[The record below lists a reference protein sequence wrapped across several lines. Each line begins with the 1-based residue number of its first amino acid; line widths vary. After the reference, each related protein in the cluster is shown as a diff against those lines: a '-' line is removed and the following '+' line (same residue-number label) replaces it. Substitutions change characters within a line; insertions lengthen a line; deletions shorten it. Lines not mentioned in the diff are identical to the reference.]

1 VLDRDGVLTTERL
14 VVRPMAEGDFD
25 ALLQGL
31 EDPDRTWADGY
42 PLDESLVSAAMVQER
57 RRESSTAPVLP
68 VVAIGPWTQY
78 QVILAS
84 HDLVVGDLTFLEP
97 PDHDRVA
104 MITFGI
110 APSCR
115 GQGYATEMLRA
126 LVPWL
131 RARPDIRGIRAD
143 TDLVN
148 PSSHHVL
155 RAAGLRVVQD
165 DGDRQLY
172 ELRWDHAER
181 VARSSLPPRRP

>member
-1 VLDRDGVLTTERL
+1 VLERDGILTTERL
-14 VVRPMAEGDFD
+14 VVRPMSGGDFD

-57 RRESSTAPVLP
+57 QRATRGSAVPVL
-68 VVAIGPWTQY
+68 AADPWTQY
-78 QVILAS
+78 QIILAAQ
-84 HDLVVGDLTFLEP
+84 DVVVGDLTFLEP
-97 PDHDRVA
+97 PDQDRVA

-115 GQGYATEMLRA
+115 GNGYATEMLRA

-131 RARPDIRGIRAD
+131 RARSDVRGIRAD

-148 PSSHHVL
+148 PTSHQVL
-155 RAAGLRVVQD
+155 RAAGLRVTQD

-181 VARSSLPPRRP
+181 IPRSRVPRRP

>member
-1 VLDRDGVLTTERL
+1 MLERDGTLTTERL
-14 VVRPMAEGDFD
+14 VVRPMAPGDFD

-31 EDPDRTWADGY
+31 EDPDRVWADGY

-57 RRESSTAPVLP
+57 QRTSGSAVPVL
-68 VVAIGPWTQY
+68 AADDPWTQY
-78 QVILAS
+78 QVILA
-84 HDLVVGDLTFLEP
+84 DRDVVVGDLTFLEP
-97 PDHDRVA
+97 PDRDRVA

-115 GQGYATEMLRA
+115 GNGYATEMLRA

-131 RARPDIRGIRAD
+131 RARTDIRGIRAD

-148 PSSHHVL
+148 PSSHQVL

-172 ELRWDHAER
+172 EMRWDHAER
-181 VARSSLPPRRP
+181 IPRSLPPRRP

>member
-1 VLDRDGVLTTERL
+1 MGD
-14 VVRPMAEGDFD
+14 GDFD

-31 EDPDRTWADGY
+31 EDPDRLWADGY

-57 RRESSTAPVLP
+57 QREDRGVVVP
-68 VVAIGPWTQY
+68 VVSRDPWTQY
-78 QVILAS
+78 QVIRAA
-84 HDLVVGDLTFLEP
+84 DGVVVGDLTFLEP

-104 MITFGI
+104 MITFGV

-115 GQGYATEMLRA
+115 GNGYATEMLRS

-148 PSSHHVL
+148 PSSHQVL
-155 RAAGLRVVQD
+155 RAAGLEVVQD

-172 ELRWDHAER
+172 ELRWPHAER
-181 VARSSLPPRRP
+181 VPGSRPPRPA

>member
-1 VLDRDGVLTTERL
+1 VLERDGILTTERL
-14 VVRPMAEGDFD
+14 IVRPMSAGDFD

-31 EDPDRTWADGY
+31 EDPDRVWADGY

-57 RRESSTAPVLP
+57 QWTSPGTAVK
-68 VVAIGPWTQY
+68 VAADPWTQY
-78 QVILAS
+78 QVILA
-84 HDLVVGDLTFLEP
+84 DRDVVVGDLTFLEP
-97 PDHDRVA
+97 PDDDRVA

-115 GQGYATEMLRA
+115 GNGFATEMLRA

-131 RARPDIRGIRAD
+131 RARPDVRGIRAD

-148 PSSHHVL
+148 PTSHQVL

-181 VARSSLPPRRP
+181 IQRSRAPRRP

>member
-1 VLDRDGVLTTERL
+1 VLDRNGILTTERL
-14 VVRPMAEGDFD
+14 VVRPMSGGDFD

-31 EDPDRTWADGY
+31 EDPDRQWAEGY

-57 RRESSTAPVLP
+57 QRTTQGG
-68 VVAIGPWTQY
+68 VVPILADDPWTQY
-78 QVILAS
+78 QVILA
-84 HDLVVGDLTFLEP
+84 DRDVVVGDLTFLEP
-97 PDHDRVA
+97 PDQDRVA

-115 GQGYATEMLRA
+115 GNGYATEMLRA

-131 RARPDIRGIRAD
+131 RTRTDVRGIRAD

-148 PSSHHVL
+148 PTSHQVL
-155 RAAGLRVVQD
+155 RAAGLQVVQD

-172 ELRWDHAER
+172 ELRWDRAESITRSR
-181 VARSSLPPRRP
+181 VQRRP

>member
-1 VLDRDGVLTTERL
+1 MSG
-14 VVRPMAEGDFD
+14 GDFD

-31 EDPDRTWADGY
+31 QDPDRPWADGY

-57 RRESSTAPVLP
+57 RRESRGVVVPVLSRD
-68 VVAIGPWTQY
+68 PWTQY
-78 QVILAS
+78 QVIRTS
-84 HDLVVGDLTFLEP
+84 DDLVVGDLTFLEP
-97 PDHDRVA
+97 PDRDRVA
-104 MITFGI
+104 MITFGV

-115 GQGYATEMLRA
+115 GNGYATEMLRA

-148 PSSHHVL
+148 PSSHQVL

-181 VARSSLPPRRP
+181 ITRSRVARRP

>member
-1 VLDRDGVLTTERL
+1 MGD
-14 VVRPMAEGDFD
+14 GDFD

-31 EDPDRTWADGY
+31 EDPDRQWADGY

-57 RRESSTAPVLP
+57 RREDRGAVVPVL
-68 VVAIGPWTQY
+68 ARDPWTQY
-78 QVILAS
+78 QVIRAT
-84 HDLVVGDLTFLEP
+84 DDVVVGDLTFLEP

-104 MITFGI
+104 MITFGV

-115 GQGYATEMLRA
+115 GNGYATEMLRA

-131 RARPDIRGIRAD
+131 RSRPDIRGLRAD

-148 PSSHHVL
+148 PSSHQVL
-155 RAAGLRVVQD
+155 RAAGLQVVQD

-172 ELRWDHAER
+172 ELRWAHAER
-181 VARSSLPPRRP
+181 V

>member
-1 VLDRDGVLTTERL
+1 MSG
-14 VVRPMAEGDFD
+14 GDFD

-31 EDPDRTWADGY
+31 QDPDRPWADGY

-57 RRESSTAPVLP
+57 RRETRGAVVPVLSRD
-68 VVAIGPWTQY
+68 PWTQY
-78 QVILAS
+78 QVIRAA
-84 HDLVVGDLTFLEP
+84 DELVVGDLTFLEP
-97 PDHDRVA
+97 PDRDRVA
-104 MITFGI
+104 MITFGV

-115 GQGYATEMLRA
+115 GNGYATEMLRA

-148 PSSHHVL
+148 PSSHQVL

-181 VARSSLPPRRP
+181 IPRPRVARRP